1 MQRMPVRAR
10 TLAPLLLLSI
20 WVAAPPAAAQ
30 GTVATPLSG
39 GSVIDTSLT
48 AAEAHD
54 YVIRLRRGESA
65 VLTVR
70 QNGVDVVVELRGPD
84 GRILDAVDSPTGRTG
99 EERAEIMGGTGGTF
113 GVRVRPYS
121 PGEPAGR
128 YRLSIS
134 EWRDARATARVLG
147 QRARARD
154 SAVAWLRSSAQPLR
168 LDGLAQLRPLQQ
180 ALQGAR
186 VVGLGE
192 ATHGSRELGDLRLG
206 VTQHLVREHGFRLI
220 AVEYSGVGLTLLNR
234 WAHGMPVDEEERQRM
249 VESGWIG
256 RRPMRELAEWART
269 WNADHPGDR
278 VTLVGLDAHGNA
290 RAQAIVRELLAGAYD
305 ESFVARFDSAS
316 AELGEADARAAVF
329 GNSSVGQASHRTLLE
344 VLARLDADA
353 PMLAARFGAD
363 TTAAARRAARWLLQ
377 FADFNMAGP
386 GNGRSRDWYM
396 AVNLLDALESAP
408 AGTRAV
414 FWAHNAH
421 VAISPE
427 RSPRNRTTGGYLRE
441 ALGCG
446 YRPFA
451 TSFGSGGFVAQR
463 AADAGGRLLVASLPM
478 APEETLDG
486 VMARVH
492 DDAAFSAWPCG
503 VENAS
508 VPGWLRDPRPM
519 HWIGG
524 IFDPDA
530 PPTAAFQPF
539 TLVRDFDG
547 IFYLPAVTAE
557 EPPAGWPP
565 RRD

>member
-1 MQRMPVRAR
+1 MRRMSIRAR
-10 TLAPLLLLSI
+10 NLAPLLLLGI

-30 GTVATPLSG
+30 VTVATPLSAS
-39 GSVIDTSLT
+39 SVVDTSL
-48 AAEAHD
+48 APAEAHD
-54 YVIRLRRGESA
+54 YAIRLRRGESA
-65 VLTVR
+65 VLAVR
-70 QNGVDVVVELRGPD
+70 QIGVDVVVEVRGPD
-84 GRILDAVDSPTGRTG
+84 GRLLDAADSPTGRTG
-99 EERAEIMGGTGGTF
+99 EERAEVLGGPGGTF

-128 YRLSIS
+128 YRLAVS
-134 EWRDARATARVLG
+134 EWRDAPATARVLG

-154 SAVAWLRSSAQPLR
+154 SAVAWLRGSSQPLR
-168 LDGLAQLRPLQQ
+168 LDRLAQLRPLQQ

-192 ATHGSRELGDLRLG
+192 ATHGSRELADLRLG
-206 VTQHLVREHGFRLI
+206 ITQHLVRDHGFRLI
-220 AVEYSGVGLTLLNR
+220 AVESGGAGLALLNR
-234 WAHGMPVDEEERQRM
+234 WALGMPVDEHERQRIL
-249 VESGWIG
+249 ESGWIG
-256 RRPMRELAEWART
+256 RRPIRELTEWART
-269 WNADHPGDR
+269 WNADHPGDP
-278 VTLVGLDAHGNA
+278 VALVGLDAQANA
-290 RAQAIVRELLAGAYD
+290 RAQAIVRHLLAGAYA
-305 ESFVARFDSAS
+305 ESLVARFDSAS
-316 AELGEADARAAVF
+316 AELAEADARAAVF
-329 GNSSVGQASHRTLLE
+329 GNSSVGQGSHRTLLE

-363 TTAAARRAARWLLQ
+363 TTAAARQAARWLLQ

-386 GNGRSRDWYM
+386 GSGRSRDWYM
-396 AVNLLDALESAP
+396 AVNLLEALQSAP

-421 VAISPE
+421 VAVSPE

-441 ALGCG
+441 TLGCG
-446 YRPFA
+446 YRPIA

-463 AADAGGRLLVASLPM
+463 AADAGDLIVASLPM
-478 APEETLDG
+478 APDETLDG
-486 VMARVH
+486 VMARLH

-503 VENAS
+503 VEDAS
-508 VPGWLRDPRPM
+508 VPGWLRGPRPM

-524 IFDPDA
+524 IFDPAA

-557 EPPAGWPP
+557 EPVAGWPP